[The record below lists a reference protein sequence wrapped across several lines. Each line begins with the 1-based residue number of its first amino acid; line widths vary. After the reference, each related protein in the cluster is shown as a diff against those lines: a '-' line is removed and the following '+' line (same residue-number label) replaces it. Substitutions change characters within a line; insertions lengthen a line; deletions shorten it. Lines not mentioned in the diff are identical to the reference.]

1 MKKKIF
7 VAALLASLSHTV
19 AAEGPSLQE
28 TRDYIFGRCNDI
40 YDNQGPNGY
49 GTRYYVGQ
57 QGAPNLFTFTVQT
70 KRDSKAGWVD
80 AQEVF
85 TVDLRETDILQATE
99 EIVFSCA
106 GRCIRSTTQHVGA
119 NGILSKYGLE
129 PKHGARDRAALKCR
143 EATKTLNAFKHLQD
157 LAGGR
162 KKDPFAG

>member
-1 MKKKIF
+1 MKTSAF
-7 VAALLASLSHTV
+7 ATLLLASLSHTV

-40 YDNQGPNGY
+40 YDSAGPNGY

-80 AQEVF
+80 AQEVY
-85 TVDLRETDILQATE
+85 TVDLREADIVQGKE

-106 GRCIRSTTQHVGA
+106 GRCIRSTTQHVGR

-143 EATKTLNAFKHLQD
+143 EASKAFNAFKHLQD

>member
-1 MKKKIF
+1 MKTTAF
-7 VAALLASLSHTV
+7 ATLLLASLSHAV
-19 AAEGPSLQE
+19 AADGPSLEE

-40 YDNQGPNGY
+40 YDSQGPNGY

-57 QGAPNLFTFTVQT
+57 QSAPNLFTFTVQT

-80 AQEVF
+80 AQEVY
-85 TVDLRETDILQATE
+85 TIDLHETDIRQATE

-106 GRCIRSTTQHVGA
+106 GRCIRATTQHIGA
-119 NGILSKYGLE
+119 GGILSKYGLE

-143 EATKTLNAFKHLQD
+143 EAAKTFNAFKHLQE

-162 KKDPFAG
+162 KTDPFAG

>member
-1 MKKKIF
+1 MKTTAFATF
-7 VAALLASLSHTV
+7 VLTALSHS
-19 AAEGPSLQE
+19 ALADGPSLQE

-40 YDNQGPNGY
+40 YDSQGPNGY

-80 AQEVF
+80 AQQVF

-106 GRCIRSTTQHVGA
+106 GRCIRSTTQHIGA
-119 NGILSKYGLE
+119 KGVITKYGLE
-129 PKHGARDRAALKCR
+129 PKQGARDRAALKCR
-143 EATKTLNAFKHLQD
+143 EAAKTFNAFKHLQE